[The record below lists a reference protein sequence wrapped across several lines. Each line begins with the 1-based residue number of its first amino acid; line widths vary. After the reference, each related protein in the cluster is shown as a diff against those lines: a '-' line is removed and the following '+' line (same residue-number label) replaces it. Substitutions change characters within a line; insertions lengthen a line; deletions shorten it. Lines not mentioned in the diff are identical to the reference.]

1 MPTKRKDAPK
11 RRPGRQI
18 KHGAYALIYREEILK
33 KYPEVA
39 RYAMDCRAGLVK
51 DLAPGGPDTLSTAKM
66 IVLDRLTAKLLTAG
80 LLDVFLGEH
89 GLIRRD
95 RLDQRVLEAEPIVQT
110 WLSVN
115 HAILKDLEALGMER
129 KALEA
134 IVLSTEEMIVAVNEE
149 RAAAK
154 AAEVK
159 KGALAGVEVPTIDV
173 QGKTIKDPM
182 DMAGDLGGPTGE
194 EKTNG

>member
-11 RRPGRQI
+11 RHPGRQI

-51 DLAPGGPDTLSTAKM
+51 DLAPGGPDTLSTARI

-89 GLIRRD
+89 GIIRRD

-110 WLSVN
+110 WLSIN

-129 KALEA
+129 RSLEA
-134 IVLSTEEMIVAVNEE
+134 IMTPAELLEAVA
-149 RAAAK
+149 RD
-154 AAEVK
+154 AEVEAAQEAEK
-159 KGALAGVEVPTIDV
+159 
-173 QGKTIKDPM
+173 
-182 DMAGDLGGPTGE
+182 GPTMPQDRLSSKDSHIVPGVSGDVTGRE
-194 EKTNG
+194 GSDE

>member
-11 RRPGRQI
+11 RHPGRQI

-51 DLAPGGPDTLSTAKM
+51 DLAPGGPDTLSTARM

-89 GLIRRD
+89 GIIRRD

-110 WLSVN
+110 WLSIN
-115 HAILKDLEALGMER
+115 HAILKDLEALGLER
-129 KALEA
+129 KALDAELT
-134 IVLSTEEMIVAVNEE
+134 VLDVIAECDKDK
-149 RAAAK
+149 AAK
-154 AAEVK
+154 AAEAGK
-159 KGALAGVEVPTIDV
+159 TALLRPVE
-173 QGKTIKDPM
+173 GKTIEGVDIV
-182 DMAGDLGGPTGE
+182 AGDSGDSSGGE
-194 EKTNG
+194 Q